1 MARCQRRLRQ
11 RVAEFVLAPERLG
24 HHRQAQQTQH
34 VLFAGLAEVNT
45 HGQRRDG
52 LHGGAF
58 IKQAKLRHPSVI
70 NLLKVNATSRA
81 VIGVPSWKR
90 ACGLSAISIQE

>member
-1 MARCQRRLRQ
+1 MYCPIRQ
-11 RVAEFVLAPERLG
+11 ALMRYGPLASGGFDSGSLSLCLAPERLG

-58 IKQAKLRHPSVI
+58 IKQAKLRHPLRS
-70 NLLKVNATSRA
+70 
-81 VIGVPSWKR
+81 
-90 ACGLSAISIQE
+90 